1 MANEVKGI
9 DRPLKD
15 ILATALV
22 SYYQIP
28 DYQRPYQWTEKNC
41 EKLLDDLFEDY
52 EEDRESDYFCG
63 SLVLVKSDPD
73 SKTETYDIVD
83 GQQRLSTFILLAKV
97 LTTLYNNEVLNNKTS
112 KDFLEKSLGDTDG
125 EKRKRLTFSAIGL
138 NAKDDFQD
146 TLDFFD
152 NLDASKGKNSK
163 INDPSKGKNSKIN
176 DPSKGKN
183 SKINDPSKGKNS
195 KINDPSKGKN
205 NYLKN
210 AICLINYLREK
221 EIESINDFI
230 RWLYFKVTFIKTT
243 CTNISMALRIFSVL
257 NARGLPLHA
266 IDVFKVE
273 LLKKL
278 AKEKDQ
284 EEFVSR
290 WNALRQ
296 KCSEN
301 KSKFPKRKEN
311 KREKNAAEILFSWY
325 LIYLNPVTSGKS
337 MEERL
342 ADQFERLNKPPLE
355 YLKDIENFYN
365 AYCKVLEMQDR
376 HAHLLSYLASDF
388 WRVILCTSI
397 LHHYSPQDIETLKE
411 LLVKFYY
418 QDWVAGQTKSTRSQ
432 TCCNIII
439 ALKEKK
445 SVEHI
450 ASIVK
455 KYFKDKNITQRFK
468 ENLQD
473 SNLYTKFYF
482 AGKSAKK
489 NSWLKPILIL
499 VEYFV
504 SDDSCPK
511 RIQMDKN
518 LHVEHIL
525 PQQPGSS
532 SQWVKDFSEEERGLY
547 THSLANLT
555 LLGGKK
561 NTQASNKDF
570 KEKKEIYMGNA
581 VKLGKDKRGR
591 EKTFKVMTC
600 YKMTIDIAHKYTEWT
615 PKSLEK
621 RKEELIKII
630 ESVLTL

>member
-1 MANEVKGI
+1 MANESIEGKTYQ
-9 DRPLKD
+9 LKD
-15 ILATALV
+15 ILATEFEA
-22 SYYQIP
+22 YYQIP
-28 DYQRPYQWTEKNC
+28 IYQRPYQWTEENC
-41 EKLLDDLFEDY
+41 KKLLDDLLSSY
-52 EEDRESDYFCG
+52 ECYKESDYFCG
-63 SLVLVKSDPD
+63 SLVLIAIGTD
-73 SKTETYDIVD
+73 SATNAKTYDIVD

-97 LTTLYNNEVLNNKTS
+97 LATLYNNENNEVLNKTS

-125 EKRKRLTFSAIGL
+125 EKRKRLTFNTIGL

-146 TLDFFD
+146 ALDFFD
-152 NLDASKGKNSK
+152 DLDASKGKDSK
-163 INDPSKGKNSKIN
+163 SNGSSKS
-176 DPSKGKN
+176 
-183 SKINDPSKGKNS
+183 
-195 KINDPSKGKN
+195 KN

-210 AICLINYLREK
+210 AICLKNYLEKK
-221 EIESINDFI
+221 EIENINDFI
-230 RWLYFKVTFIKTT
+230 KWLYFKVVFIKTT
-243 CTNISMALRIFSVL
+243 CPNISMALRIFSVL

-266 IDVFKVE
+266 IDIFKVE

-296 KCSEN
+296 KCSKNE
-301 KSKFPKRKEN
+301 SKFPKRKEN

-325 LIYLNPVTSGKS
+325 LTYLNPVTSGKN

-355 YLKDIENFYN
+355 YLKGIENFYN
-365 AYCKVLEMQDR
+365 AYGEVLEMQDR

-397 LHHYSPQDIETLKE
+397 LHHYSDQDIEALKE

-418 QDWVAGQTKSTRSQ
+418 QNWVVEQKEPKKQTS
-432 TCCNIII
+432 CNIIK

-445 SVEHI
+445 SVESI

-455 KYFKDKNITQRFK
+455 KYLDGNKITQHFK

-473 SNLYTKFYF
+473 SKLYEQHK
-482 AGKSAKK
+482 KSSK
-489 NSWLKPILIL
+489 NSWLRPILIL
-499 VEYFV
+499 VEYSM
-504 SDDSCPK
+504 SDDPKPK
-511 RIQMDKN
+511 RIQKDDY
-518 LHVEHIL
+518 HIEHIL
-525 PQQPGSS
+525 PQNPDPS
-532 SQWVKDFSEEERGLY
+532 SQWVKDFSEEERELY

-570 KEKKEIYMGNA
+570 KEKKEIYMGKTIALDN
-581 VKLGKDKRGR
+581 K
-591 EKTFKVMTC
+591 KTFRVMTC
-600 YKMTIDIAHKYTEWT
+600 YKMTIDVAQYTEWT
-615 PKSLEK
+615 PTSLEK
-621 RKEELIKII
+621 RKEELIQII

>member
-1 MANEVKGI
+1 MANEVKGV

-41 EKLLDDLFEDY
+41 EKLLDDLFSSY
-52 EEDRESDYFCG
+52 EYYKESGYFCG
-63 SLVLVKSDPD
+63 SLVLIVINTD
-73 SKTETYDIVD
+73 SETNAETYDIVD

-97 LTTLYNNEVLNNKTS
+97 LATLYDKDLKPTS
-112 KDFLEKSLGDTDG
+112 RELLEKSLGDIDG
-125 EKRKRLTFSAIGL
+125 EKRERLHFNAMGL
-138 NAKDDFQD
+138 NAKDDFVYALEHFNDSQ
-146 TLDFFD
+146 
-152 NLDASKGKNSK
+152 ASKNKN
-163 INDPSKGKNSKIN
+163 N
-176 DPSKGKN
+176 
-183 SKINDPSKGKNS
+183 
-195 KINDPSKGKN
+195 KN

-210 AICLINYLREK
+210 AICLKNYLKEK
-221 EIESINDFI
+221 EIKDINDFI
-230 RWLYFKVTFIKTT
+230 KWLYFKVVFIKTT
-243 CTNISMALRIFSVL
+243 CPNVSMALRIFSVL

-278 AKEKDQ
+278 ANKKDQ

-290 WNALRQ
+290 WSALHQ
-296 KCSEN
+296 KCSGNE
-301 KSKFPKRKEN
+301 SKFPKRKEN
-311 KREKNAAEILFSWY
+311 KREKNATETLFSWY
-325 LIYLNPVTSGKS
+325 LTYLNPVTSGKS

-355 YLKDIENFYN
+355 YFKGVEDFYN
-365 AYCKVLEMQDR
+365 AYCKVLEMQDW

-388 WRVILCTSI
+388 WRIILCASL
-397 LHHYSPQDIETLKE
+397 LHRYSDQDIEALKE

-418 QDWVAGQTKSTRSQ
+418 QNWVAGRTNSKIEQ
-432 TCCNIII
+432 TCCNIIK

-445 SVEHI
+445 SVESI

-455 KYFKDKNITQRFK
+455 EYLDYHKITQDFK
-468 ENLQD
+468 KNLQD
-473 SNLYTKFYF
+473 SKLYEQHK
-482 AGKSAKK
+482 KSSK
-489 NSWLKPILIL
+489 NSWLRPILIL
-499 VEYFV
+499 VEYSM
-504 SDDSCPK
+504 SDDPRPK
-511 RIQMDKN
+511 RIQMNDF
-518 LHVEHIL
+518 HVEHIL

-555 LLGGKK
+555 LLGGTK
-561 NTQASNKDF
+561 NAKASNLDF

-600 YKMTIDIAHKYTEWT
+600 YKMTIDIATNYTEWT
-615 PKSLEK
+615 PTSLEK
-621 RKEELIKII
+621 RKEELIQKI
-630 ESVLTL
+630 ESVLAL